1 MIIYTNVTKVYEE
14 FLIEI
19 TTGSKQKVQ
28 KNKNTS
34 FPKEQIENTD
44 LYKPVLNK
52 IMTTQE

>member
-1 MIIYTNVTKVYEE
+1 MIKYTNVAKVYEE

-19 TTGSKQKVQ
+19 TTGSKQKVR

-34 FPKEQIENTD
+34 FPKEQIENID